1 MHGHRADAEL
11 TARVGETVV
20 APLLAGMAERGT
32 PYRGV
37 LYCGLML
44 TAEGPQVLE
53 FNCRF
58 GDPETQVILPR
69 LRSCLVTLLEASAV
83 GSLAGVE
90 LDWDE
95 RASLCVVLAAA
106 GYPGSPRKGDPIHG
120 LDDLD
125 DDVLVDH
132 AGTRFEDGQLL
143 TARGRVL
150 ALGARGDDVSSARQR
165 AYEAVAGVRFEGMQY
180 RTDIGAGAAEERR

>member
-1 MHGHRADAEL
+1 MRPFSRRVARPIVVKADGLAAGKGVTVARDRDEGIAAARGILVEGRFGDAGRRVIVEPRLVGEEVSLLFVCDGECAVPLVSARDYKPIGDGDRGPNTGGMGAHSPGRADAEL

-20 APLLAGMAERGT
+20 APLLAGMTERGT

-44 TAEGPQVLE
+44 TDGGPQVLE

-83 GSLAGVE
+83 GSLA
-90 LDWDE
+90 
-95 RASLCVVLAAA
+95 
-106 GYPGSPRKGDPIHG
+106 
-120 LDDLD
+120 
-125 DDVLVDH
+125 
-132 AGTRFEDGQLL
+132 
-143 TARGRVL
+143 
-150 ALGARGDDVSSARQR
+150 
-165 AYEAVAGVRFEGMQY
+165 
-180 RTDIGAGAAEERR
+180 